1 MEFSVPLLKDLPLA
15 QDVSANLAGRHTKY
29 STFSAVQSWKG
40 GLDWHLGDSMRFRG
54 TYSRDIRAP
63 NLNEL
68 FAPLSVT
75 SANFTDQVTNTANTT
90 RVVARGNPDLVPE
103 KAKTLTAGI
112 VLTPSFLPDF
122 NLSVD
127 YFRTRMT
134 DAIIGLG
141 YGGVQNLCLASAP
154 AFDSNFCTLA
164 IRPITNPSDP
174 NYRTAANFPTEIR
187 NSNLNAARVWTHG
200 YDFQLNYSW
209 DMSDLISSVPGRV
222 SFRHLL
228 TYQPVNKTINTP
240 GSPASNAIAPKT
252 RQTTFLTYQTGDW
265 GLSLQNQLLGR
276 VVLDNGTGANQNY
289 VKPKLPRFNV
299 LDATLSRSF
308 QSGSDGTT
316 EAFITISNLLN
327 ERAPLSPRGTAGLPG
342 LFYPTEQYH
351 DDMGRF
357 FTAGVR
363 VSF

>member
-1 MEFSVPLLKDLPLA
+1 M
-15 QDVSANLAGRHTKY
+15 
-29 STFSAVQSWKG
+29 QSWKG

-122 NLSVD
+122 NFSAD
-127 YFRTRMT
+127 HFRTRMK
-134 DAIIGLG
+134 DAIIPLG
-141 YGGVQNLCLASAP
+141 YGNVQNLCLASAP
-154 AFDSNFCTLA
+154 ALIHLLHAA
-164 IRPITNPSDP
+164 IRPISNPSDP

-200 YDFQLNYSW
+200 DDFQLNYSW
-209 DMSDLISSVPGRV
+209 EMSDLISSVPGRM

-240 GSPASNAIAPKT
+240 GSPAANAIAPKT
-252 RQTTFLTYQTGDW
+252 RQTTFLTYQNGDW

-276 VVLDNGTGANQNY
+276 VAGQRDGREPELREAEAAAVQRAGCHAEQVVPVGWRRHDRGVPHDQQSPERTCAAVSPGYRGASRPVLSDRA
-289 VKPKLPRFNV
+289 VPRRHGPLLHGGRQGEF
-299 LDATLSRSF
+299 LKAARTRPRS
-308 QSGSDGTT
+308 
-316 EAFITISNLLN
+316 
-327 ERAPLSPRGTAGLPG
+327 P
-342 LFYPTEQYH
+342 
-351 DDMGRF
+351 
-357 FTAGVR
+357 
-363 VSF
+363 